1 MTIWRLANRDDS
13 PRAVWR
19 VGPNA
24 FYAGEEVIDYFERTE
39 RWDAAE
45 LGPVV
50 QDLLSKAAPKVG
62 PFGQTERAPA
72 EAR

>member
-45 LGPVV
+45 R
-50 QDLLSKAAPKVG
+50 
-62 PFGQTERAPA
+62 FA
-72 EAR
+72 EAVRRNRQTQRFGRNRPGAD